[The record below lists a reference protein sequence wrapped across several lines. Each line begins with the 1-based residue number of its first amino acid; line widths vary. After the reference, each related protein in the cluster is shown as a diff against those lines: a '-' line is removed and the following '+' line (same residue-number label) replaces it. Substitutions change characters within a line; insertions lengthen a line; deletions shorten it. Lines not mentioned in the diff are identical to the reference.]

1 MSVAPAVVSRGT
13 PDIFDAPVVL
23 RFERHDRWHEMSDC
37 QRYAVSEAGMGPTF
51 RVPFR
56 YDAWR
61 RGEDGSKVPTN
72 LGSFDTAEEARA
84 RCQAHLEGRYVV
96 PKGEVWKP

>member
-1 MSVAPAVVSRGT
+1 MTAAVVSRGT
-13 PDIFDAPVVL
+13 PADLFEAPALL
-23 RFERHDRWHEMSDC
+23 RFHRHERWYELSDC
-37 QRYAVSEAGMGPTF
+37 QRYSVSKAGMGPTF

-61 RGEDGSKVPTN
+61 RGSDGSKIPTN
-72 LGSFDTAEEARA
+72 LGSFDTPEDARD

-96 PKGEVWKP
+96 PKGEVYRP